1 MSSMILDVDRVSYG
15 YPGSQGVALQTVSF
29 GLSVGSITALVGANG
44 AGKTTLMK
52 LLMGAVQP
60 QQGQIKLAGSRL
72 ESLSLRQRSHLMAWV
87 PQQETAPYNHTV
99 LDYVVLGR
107 TPYLAAWQVPS
118 SGDFAQAERAL
129 GLVGAQGWQDRGIQ
143 TLSGGEW
150 QLVLLARA
158 LAQDPQLLVLDEPTA
173 HLDLAHKKRLIDC
186 LHQLHQQGLTILFSC
201 HEPDVVMALATDA
214 VLLRQGSV
222 VTAGSLAQVWTA
234 DTLSLTYGMPIR
246 LESLEQGSVV
256 LWR

>member
-1 MSSMILDVDRVSYG
+1 MTSMILHFDRVSYG
-15 YPGSQGVALQTVSF
+15 YPGSESVALGEVSF
-29 GLSVGSITALVGANG
+29 GLSAGSITAVVGANG

-72 ESLSLRQRSHLMAWV
+72 KSLSLRQRSRLMAWV

-107 TPYLAAWQVPS
+107 TPYLAIWQVP
-118 SGDFAQAERAL
+118 GRADVEQAERAL
-129 GLVGAQGWQDRGIQ
+129 ALVGANGWQTRGIQ

-173 HLDLAHKKRLIDC
+173 HLDLAHKNRLIDC
-186 LHQLHQQGLTILFSC
+186 LHQLNQQGLTILFSC

-214 VLLRQGSV
+214 VLLRHGSV
-222 VTAGSLAQVWTA
+222 VASGSLAEVWTA
-234 DTLSLTYGMPIR
+234 DALSLTYSMTIR
-246 LESLEQGSVV
+246 LESLGQGSVV